1 MNLLEHYINNIESVS
16 DVSDAFKA
24 STGYTPKEPLYEV
37 TMDIDCMGIKERV
50 TKQFF
55 ATEWN
60 TVKERGYYLA

>member
-24 STGYTPKEPLYEV
+24 STGYTPKEPLYEI

-55 ATEWN
+55 EIEWN
-60 TVKERGYYLA
+60 HIQKQGYYLA

>member
-1 MNLLEHYINNIESVS
+1 MNLLEHYINNVESVS

-37 TMDIDCMGIKERV
+37 TMAIDCMGIKERV

-55 ATEWN
+55 ETEWN
-60 TVKERGYYLA
+60 HIKKQGYYLA